1 LRPPRDVLA
10 MSIEPVADKL
20 GKLIKLLSSTNDGEV
35 VAAARAI
42 LRTLAQQ
49 GADIHE
55 LADRVEG
62 RKLSQAE
69 MQRIYD
75 QAYRDGKDAAAA
87 DVGFKNV
94 DVPSF
99 YAMACEIQHKGEG
112 GLTLKE
118 KDFVD
123 DMVRWCAHRE
133 PSEKQAK
140 WLHAIYCRI
149 GRRR

>member
-1 LRPPRDVLA
+1 

-20 GKLIKLLSSTNDGEV
+20 GKLLKLLSSPRDGEV

-42 LRTLAQQ
+42 LRTLEGA

-55 LADRVEG
+55 LAERVEG

-75 QAYRDGKDAAAA
+75 KAYRDGRADA
-87 DVGFKNV
+87 GFGSV
-94 DVPSF
+94 DPPSF
-99 YAMACEIQHKGEG
+99 YEMACEIKHKANGRLRE
-112 GLTLKE
+112 KE
-118 KDFVD
+118 HEFVA
-123 DMVRWCAHRE
+123 DMVRWCARRE

-140 WLHAIYCRI
+140 WLHDIYCRI
-149 GRRR
+149 GRHR

>member
-1 LRPPRDVLA
+1 MNA
-10 MSIEPVADKL
+10 GKI
-20 GKLIKLLSSTNDGEV
+20 GKLLKMLSSPNDGEV

-42 LRTLAQQ
+42 LRTLEAE

-55 LADRVEG
+55 LAERVEG

-87 DVGFKNV
+87 DAGFRAV

-99 YAMACEIQHKGEG
+99 YAMACEIQHKADGRLSE
-112 GLTLKE
+112 KE
-118 KDFVD
+118 RGFVA
-123 DMVRWCAHRE
+123 DMVRWCARRE

-140 WLHAIYCRI
+140 WLHAIYCQI

>member
-1 LRPPRDVLA
+1 MNVEKIQKLLR
-10 MSIEPVADKL
+10 
-20 GKLIKLLSSTNDGEV
+20 LLSSPNDGEV

-42 LRTLAQQ
+42 LRTLAQE
-49 GADIHE
+49 GTDIHE
-55 LADRVEG
+55 LAERVEG

-75 QAYRDGKDAAAA
+75 QAFRDGKDAAAVNA
-87 DVGFKNV
+87 SFSTVGG
-94 DVPSF
+94 PSF
-99 YAMACEIQHKGEG
+99 YEMACEIKHKANGR
-112 GLTLKE
+112 LSPKE
-118 KDFVD
+118 RDFVE
-123 DMVRWCAHRE
+123 DMIRWCARRE

>member
-1 LRPPRDVLA
+1 
-10 MSIEPVADKL
+10 MNTEKI
-20 GKLIKLLSSTNDGEV
+20 GKLLKMLSSNSDGEV

-42 LRTLAQQ
+42 LRTLQAE

-55 LADRVEG
+55 LAERVEG

-75 QAYRDGKDAAAA
+75 KAFADGKKSVAAAA
-87 DVGFKNV
+87 DFSSVGT
-94 DVPSF
+94 PSF
-99 YAMACEIQHKGEG
+99 HEMACEVQAKANGR
-112 GLTLKE
+112 LSPKE
-118 KDFVD
+118 HGFVD
-123 DMVRWCAHRE
+123 DMIRWCAHRE

-149 GRRR
+149 GRRQ